1 MIISGFHAIEEKVRS
16 FSKNADS
23 LKNLKPC
30 IYFSKPGPRVKKIID
45 AAKKIGV
52 PCKETDMATMDKM
65 VANLNET
72 ARDHRGIL
80 LETVGEKNNG
90 KNIVDLDE
98 FLAKISDG
106 KKDSNGNGNGSGSEK
121 SLVVILDS
129 VTDPH
134 NVGAIIRSC
143 DQFGVDLLIL
153 PERNSAKDGEVV
165 SRASSG
171 ADSWVP
177 TAIVANL
184 VRAVEKLKS
193 SGYWVYGAD
202 AGGKDCSKTD
212 LKGKV
217 CIIMGNEGRG
227 IGRLL
232 EENCDGILSIPTCGK
247 VDSLNVSVAT
257 GILLY
262 EVNRQQIN

>member
-16 FSKNADS
+16 FSKNSDS

-45 AAKKIGV
+45 SAKKIGI

-65 VANLNET
+65 VATLNET

-80 LETVGEKNNG
+80 LETVGEKSNG

-98 FLAKISDG
+98 FLAKIADG
-106 KKDSNGNGNGSGSEK
+106 KKDSNGDDIGNEK

-134 NVGAIIRSC
+134 NVGAIMRSC

-177 TAIVANL
+177 TAIVSNL

-262 EVNRQQIN
+262 EVHRQQIH

>member
-106 KKDSNGNGNGSGSEK
+106 KKDSNGNGSGSGSEK